1 MFQELGDGVYRRRY
15 ESLDANVGV
24 VVGEDGVL
32 IIDTRSNHAEGDEIR
47 SDLAALSRLPVRW
60 VVNTHW
66 HWDHVFGNSR
76 FEDAEIWGHQR
87 TREVLL
93 TRPDDMRE
101 GAIEW
106 VGEGA
111 RPQIDE
117 VVIVPPTSV
126 FSDSVSVD
134 IGRQVDLSYHG
145 LGHTDGDIRIVVPS
159 AGVAFL
165 GDLIEE
171 GGPPS
176 FGDSYPLLWPLTL
189 RLAMADAPDLLVP
202 GHGDVVDHGFVEVQR
217 QELAAVAELAAACV
231 AGDLAVGE
239 ASTRGPY
246 SAEVMASA
254 LMRAVEVG

>member
-24 VVGEDGVL
+24 VLGEDGVL

-47 SDLAALSRLPVRW
+47 SDLVTLTRLPVRW
-60 VVNTHW
+60 VINTHW

-76 FEDAEIWGHQR
+76 FEGAEIWGHHR

-93 TRPDDMRE
+93 TRPDEMRE
-101 GAIEW
+101 GAVEW
-106 VGEGA
+106 VGEES
-111 RPQIDE
+111 RSQIDD

-126 FSDSVSVD
+126 FSERVSID
-134 IGRQVDLSYHG
+134 IGRPIDLSYHG
-145 LGHTDGDIRIVVPS
+145 LGHTDGDIRIVVPG

-176 FGDSYPLLWPLTL
+176 FGDSFPVLWPLTL
-189 RLAMADAPDLLVP
+189 RLAMDDAPGLLVP
-202 GHGDVVDHGFVEVQR
+202 GHGDVVDRVFVDAQL
-217 QELAAVAELAAACV
+217 QELTAVAELGAACV
-231 AGDLAVGE
+231 AGDLSVEA
-239 ASTRGPY
+239 ASTLGPY
-246 SAEVMASA
+246 SAEVMRSA
-254 LMRAVEVG
+254 LMRAVEIG